1 MKAQATRIRM
11 IIYCLPF
18 LWDLAIS
25 KKKRKYSEKPEAK
38 PRSVLPGP
46 VSSTSMGR
54 SIKSPGSGS
63 MQKD

>member
-1 MKAQATRIRM
+1 MKAPATRIRR

-38 PRSVLPGP
+38 PVLWEAPTGDIQTVGGV
-46 VSSTSMGR
+46 VSLAH
-54 SIKSPGSGS
+54 
-63 MQKD
+63 